1 MDREKFWQEIRNRI
15 ADNTRIIAGGLLG
28 LIFAILIL
36 TLGISR
42 AVLIAFLT
50 LVGGLLG
57 SRDSLQRDFWHLVER
72 IFPDNLS

>member
-72 IFPDNLS
+72 FFPGNLS

>member
-72 IFPDNLS
+72 IFPGNLS